1 MYAVPSTTDRHHFQH
16 NTFWDNYDGDYVGD
30 DDPIGTFDN
39 TAEDPLFVAYSVDA
53 NLGNDDLTLQTDSP
67 CVDTGP
73 PGMSDPAGGLSDRG
87 SGGADY
93 DVTLTGGTHYV
104 SQYAPSTY
112 DTVSAAI
119 ADAGSGDVIV
129 LYPGLYYETA
139 DFDGKN
145 LTVISVSGPEVTTI
159 LGNSM
164 AVRIDSGENPDA
176 VLDGFTISSYGSYGL
191 YVNAASPTVQY
202 CTVADVS
209 GYATY
214 VSGGGSVTFLENVYE
229 DNSYTY

>member
-1 MYAVPSTTDRHHFQH
+1 MHRIVRTVLSIAPRTALVLALVGATTASADTLQVSQWGLGYPTI
-16 NTFWDNYDGDYVGD
+16 NDAIDDALDGDTIAVE
-30 DDPIGTFDN
+30 IGIYN
-39 TAEDPLFVAYSVDA
+39 EDV
-53 NLGNDDLTLQTDSP
+53 
-67 CVDTGP
+67 
-73 PGMSDPAGGLSDRG
+73 
-87 SGGADY
+87 
-93 DVTLTGGTHYV
+93 
-104 SQYAPSTY
+104 
-112 DTVSAAI
+112 
-119 ADAGSGDVIV
+119 
-129 LYPGLYYETA
+129 